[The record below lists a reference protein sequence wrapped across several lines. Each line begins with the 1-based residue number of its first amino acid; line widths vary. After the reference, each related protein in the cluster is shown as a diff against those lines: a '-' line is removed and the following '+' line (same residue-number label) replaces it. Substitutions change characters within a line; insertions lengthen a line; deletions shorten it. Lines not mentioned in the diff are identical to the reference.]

1 MNVILKTFFYL
12 FQDLCHLHSDRSLV
26 QQKTVAI
33 INCFIDSTI
42 PPSLQIDI
50 TQECADK
57 ILERK
62 LEATP
67 YLFREAQV
75 LSNSVK

>member
-1 MNVILKTFFYL
+1 MCL
-12 FQDLCHLHSDRSLV
+12 QDLCHSHSDRSLV

-33 INCFIDSTI
+33 VNCFLDSNI
-42 PPSLQIDI
+42 PPTLQIDI
-50 TQECADK
+50 PQEMADK
-57 ILERK
+57 VIERR

-75 LSNSVK
+75 RLLIALYIYIRDHP